1 MQGELIQEGA
11 TNLTSN
17 QAHFQ
22 LYSAIYQSRPDIHCI
37 VHVKTPDVLA
47 VDLLCFNKI
56 IVNFVIVMCKS
67 FHFISLI
74 CYIGF
79 FFQILKTNTINY
91 PN

>member
-17 QAHFQ
+17 PKHFQ

-47 VDLLCFNKI
+47 VDL
-56 IVNFVIVMCKS
+56 
-67 FHFISLI
+67 
-74 CYIGF
+74 
-79 FFQILKTNTINY
+79 
-91 PN
+91 